1 MSGQDSL
8 MVRSIMRDVGKHP
21 LDASELRISVSSGVV
36 YLQGRVKPIRGY
48 HEDTDVDEVMTTLCK
63 CIRQHPGIRDVIVD
77 VQTPGRDRMS
87 SGKKKNI
94 VI

>member
-8 MVRSIMRDVGKHP
+8 MVRSIMRDIGKHP
-21 LDASELRISVSSGVV
+21 LDVSDLRVSVNAGVV

-48 HEDTDVDEVMTTLCK
+48 HEDTDLDEILTTLCK
-63 CIRQHPGIRDVIVD
+63 CIRQHPGIRDLVTD
-77 VQTPGRDRMS
+77 VQTIGADRS
-87 SGKKKNI
+87 RSDRKKNI